1 MRADTPPTLIQV
13 VPEGQGGVFDY
24 LQCLKAQWDARG
36 LSSHVIA
43 LSERVAAERSLAARI
58 DACIGEP
65 GPERCS
71 VVLHFSGYG
80 YAKRGVCF
88 WLLDELQALRA
99 ARPHT
104 LRLTVVFH
112 ELFASGPP
120 WRSAFW
126 VSGFQRRIATM
137 LAQRADAVW
146 TNTQRHANWLRHE
159 IRGGVSL
166 HQRAVFSNVGEPHSV
181 SPPSD
186 RAARAVVF
194 GLSSTRQ
201 RVFEA
206 LQGHEAALQR
216 LGVQELVEVGSGVAA
231 KGKPLGLPSR
241 HLGRLEQ
248 AELGALLQS
257 SRFALVDYP
266 ADCLAKSGVF
276 AAYAAH
282 GCVVIDTSP
291 PGPDCD
297 GLVGGRDYF
306 SLQTLAVEAESVLEA
321 NTLELAAAG
330 AHRWYS
336 EHRLDLQATQLWALA
351 AA

>member
-1 MRADTPPTLIQV
+1 MHTDTPPSLIQV

-36 LSSHVIA
+36 QSSHVIA
-43 LSERVAAERSLAARI
+43 LSQKLAAERSLASRVE
-58 DACIGEP
+58 ACIGAP
-65 GPERCS
+65 GLRVCS

-99 ARPHT
+99 ARPRT
-104 LRLTVVFH
+104 LKLTVVFH
-112 ELFASGPP
+112 ELFAAGPP
-120 WRSAFW
+120 WSSAFW
-126 VSGFQRRIATM
+126 VSGSQKRIATL
-137 LAQRADAVW
+137 LAQMADLAW
-146 TNTQRHANWLRHE
+146 TNTQRHASWLRGE
-159 IRGGVSL
+159 LRSGVSL
-166 HQRAVFSNVGEPHSV
+166 HQRPVFSNVGEPRSV
-181 SPPSD
+181 PPASG
-186 RAARAVVF
+186 RVARAVVF

-201 RVFEA
+201 RVFDA
-206 LQGHEAALQR
+206 LQGHEASLRR
-216 LGVQELVEVGSGVAA
+216 LGIHELVEVGSGGASKRA
-231 KGKPLGLPSR
+231 LSDMPHR

-248 AELGALLQS
+248 AELSELLLL

-282 GCVVIDTSP
+282 GCVVIDTNP
-291 PGPDCD
+291 PGPDSD

-306 SLQTLAVEAESVLEA
+306 TLEALAAEGRGSVEASA
-321 NTLELAAAG
+321 LELAAAG
-330 AHRWYS
+330 CHRWYN
-336 EHRLDLQATQLWALA
+336 EHRLDLQAAQLWTLA

>member
-1 MRADTPPTLIQV
+1 MRTETRASLIQV

-43 LSERVAAERSLAARI
+43 LSEKLAAEHSLAKRI

-65 GPERCS
+65 GRQACS

-99 ARPHT
+99 ARSHT
-104 LRLTVVFH
+104 LKLTVVFH
-112 ELFASGPP
+112 ELFAAGPP
-120 WRSAFW
+120 WSSAFW
-126 VSGFQRRIATM
+126 VSGSQKRIATL
-137 LAQRADAVW
+137 LAQMADLAW
-146 TNTQRHANWLRHE
+146 TNTQRHATWLSGELRS
-159 IRGGVSL
+159 GVRL
-166 HQRAVFSNVGEPHSV
+166 HQRPVFSNVGEPRSV
-181 SPPSD
+181 PPPSG
-186 RAARAVVF
+186 RVARAVVF

-201 RVFEA
+201 RVFDA
-206 LQGHEAALQR
+206 LQGHEATLQR
-216 LGVQELVEVGSGVAA
+216 LGIHELVEVGSGGASKWA
-231 KGKPLGLPSR
+231 MFDMPHR

-248 AELGALLQS
+248 AELSELLLL

-282 GCVVIDTSP
+282 GCVVIDTHP
-291 PGPDCD
+291 PGPDTD

-306 SLQTLAVEAESVLEA
+306 SLQTLIEGVDAGLGAHE
-321 NTLELAAAG
+321 LELTAARC
-330 AHRWYS
+330 HRWYD
-336 EHRLDLQATQLWALA
+336 EHRLDLQAAQLWALA